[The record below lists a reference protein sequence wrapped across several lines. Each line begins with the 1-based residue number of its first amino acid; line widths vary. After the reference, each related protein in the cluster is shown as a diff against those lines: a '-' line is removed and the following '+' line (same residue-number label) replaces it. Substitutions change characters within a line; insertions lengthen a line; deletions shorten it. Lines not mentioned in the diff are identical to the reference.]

1 MFSFVYASKWVA
13 FCTTARLGVGLA
25 TVMVP
30 RAAIAFDSGLAEN
43 VTVQING
50 YSQPDDGF
58 PGGSGVIVG
67 REGDRYWVLTAL
79 HVVCDRIPMREPISC
94 RQDIAENRRYRIRTA
109 SGQEYD
115 MTDVQLLQQTLDD
128 PDLALVQFESSQDYT
143 LATLGDSDHA
153 ELASSIYVAGFPA
166 AFQTAGAERDFFLS
180 QGPVVSRRQQG
191 VQGYTL
197 IYGAST
203 KIGMSGGPVFDS
215 DNRLVGIHGIADTD
229 LSGQSETGEGVQVK
243 SGFNGGIPIA
253 SFMQLRQTQQV
264 DVPNLSQDNAP
275 PSEAPANISD
285 PQTAQDYQTSG
296 TIESYEGNLNAA
308 EESFNQALAIDP
320 NLEGLGRL
328 HVQQGNL
335 YFAQGD
341 YQGAI
346 AEFTAAIE
354 AEDESGMA
362 YTNRAVAWIQLRDY
376 AAAIEDLTAAIAN
389 GDYDARTHYNRGVAY
404 ARQGNL
410 QAAEQ
415 DYTRAIQLDSNF
427 AAPLN
432 ARGNLALDEGNLQAA
447 LEDYER
453 AIAANPNFADAYN
466 NRGKVYNQYAI
477 AAYEAGNVSEAIA
490 QMEMAIADLERAQE
504 LFFDLGRSMQYQQVL
519 SNLQDLQNNL
529 QSLQGEQ
536 RRRTPTPQPTR
547 RPVPQ
552 PTTQPTTQPTPQPT
566 PQGDDPGFMF

>member
-1 MFSFVYASKWVA
+1 MFSFVCASKWVA
-13 FCTTARLGVGLA
+13 VCTTASLGVGLA
-25 TVMVP
+25 TVIGP
-30 RAAIAFDSGLAEN
+30 RAAIAFDSRLAEN

-50 YSQPDDGF
+50 HDF
-58 PGGSGVIVG
+58 IGGSGVIVG

-79 HVVCDRIPMREPISC
+79 HVVCDSIEGQEQVTCRE
-94 RQDIAENRRYRIRTA
+94 DIAQYRRYHIRTA
-109 SGQEYD
+109 SGQEYE
-115 MTDVQLLQQTLDD
+115 MTDIQQLQQTLND
-128 PDLALVQFESSQDYT
+128 PDLALVQFESSRDYP
-143 LATLGDSDHA
+143 LATLGDSDQA
-153 ELASSIYVAGFPA
+153 QLASSIFVAGFPV
-166 AFQTAGAERDFFLS
+166 AFDREGAERDFYLTTGTFS
-180 QGPVVSRRQQG
+180 ARRQEAEG
-191 VQGYTL
+191 GYTL
-197 IYGAST
+197 VHTAISR
-203 KIGMSGGPVFDS
+203 IGMSGGPIFDS
-215 DNRLVGIHGIADTD
+215 DTRVIGIHGTGGMEVG
-229 LSGQSETGEGVQVK
+229 GQVTIETETQQTNPTETQQTNPTETQQTNRTQVMEVITK
-243 SGFNGGIPIA
+243 SGFNGGVPIA

-264 DVPNLSQDNAP
+264 QVPNLSQDNAP
-275 PSEAPANISD
+275 PSEAPANIAN
-285 PQTAQDYQTSG
+285 PQTAEDYQTSG
-296 TIESYEGNLNAA
+296 TIEAYEGNLHSAQ
-308 EESFNQALAIDP
+308 ERFNQALAMDP

-389 GDYDARTHYNRGVAY
+389 GEYDARTHYNRGVAY

-432 ARGNLALDEGNLQAA
+432 ARGNLALDEGNFEAA

-466 NRGKVYNQYAI
+466 NRGTVYLKCQKKTP
-477 AAYEAGNVSEAIA
+477 V
-490 QMEMAIADLERAQE
+490 RAE
-504 LFFDLGRSMQYQQVL
+504 GLAV
-519 SNLQDLQNNL
+519 
-529 QSLQGEQ
+529 
-536 RRRTPTPQPTR
+536 
-547 RPVPQ
+547 
-552 PTTQPTTQPTPQPT
+552 
-566 PQGDDPGFMF
+566 